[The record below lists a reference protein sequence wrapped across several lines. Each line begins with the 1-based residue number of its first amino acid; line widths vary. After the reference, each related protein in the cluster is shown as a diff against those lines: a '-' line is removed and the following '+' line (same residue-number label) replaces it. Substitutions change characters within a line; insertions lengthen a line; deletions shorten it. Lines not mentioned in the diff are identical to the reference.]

1 MFNVSFDPTSGD
13 KVYIFHQHILKNI
26 QYAIIA
32 LDHILKRGY
41 DKNEI
46 HEYSSP
52 NIYYFFN
59 MEAVLNACSGIC
71 NVLNYCN
78 NRNKAACYRSKLLR
92 EYYGIIIGEFPFILN
107 KSIRNTNEHFDE
119 RIDLLHGETGDC
131 NIIDENTPEDDK
143 KIILEQMHLR
153 TLDLE
158 TMKYITYVLKAG
170 YTSLPNNEERLEKA
184 VIYLKDLRVEFIKLE
199 GQIYRMR
206 DERIIEKRSSN
217 WLDEELYKKFTE
229 NKTTRVPQ
237 NIL

>member
-1 MFNVSFDPTSGD
+1 MFNVSFDPITGD

-26 QYAIIA
+26 QYATIA
-32 LDHILKRGY
+32 LDHILQRVY

-46 HEYSSP
+46 REYSSP
-52 NIYYFFN
+52 HIYYFSN

-78 NRNKAACYRSKLLR
+78 NRNKVAYYRSKLLR
-92 EYYGIIIGEFPFILN
+92 EYYKITIGNFPIILN

-131 NIIDENTPEDDK
+131 NIIDENTPEDIK

-153 TLDLE
+153 TLDLKAME
-158 TMKYITYVLKAG
+158 YITYVLRAG
-170 YTSLPNNEERLEKA
+170 YTSLPYNEERLEKA
-184 VIYLKDLRVEFIKLE
+184 VIDLKNLREEFVKLK

-206 DERIIEKRSSN
+206 DERIKEKRSCN
-217 WLDEELYKKFTE
+217 WLDENLNEILTE
-229 NKTTRVPQ
+229 NQTTRVPR